1 MKKMKKLVGIL
12 LTLAI
17 IVAMSVT
24 AFAANITIKGGANG
38 SKYAAYKL
46 LNATDLGANKYDY
59 KVNTKYA
66 AALKDAIKELKE
78 SEEEVTDEEVINYLK
93 KLQNNS
99 EGIRIFADKIYSK
112 INSMAAETQSGN
124 TNSNVLS
131 NVENGYYL
139 VVETNPGNAQD
150 TISLVM
156 LGTVGNQGL
165 EVTTKEDVP
174 TLVKKVKEKDD
185 STGDETGWQDGADYD
200 LDDAVPFKL
209 TGTVSAKY
217 DNYKSY
223 AYTFHDKMSGGL
235 SFNRNSVVVKVDNEI
250 VDAQYYTV
258 NNPGTET
265 ETKDICTFEVSFADL
280 KKIEQNGKKLVKSTS
295 KITVE
300 YTAKLNKNAVIGS
313 DGNPNEARLEYS
325 NNPYGAGTGTTPWD
339 KVIVFTYKLVANKVD
354 GSGNSLAGA
363 GFTLYKWNKSSEAE
377 DKYEAVGLEIKGTD
391 EDPKTRFEFSHLD
404 AGQYK
409 LVETTVPA
417 GYNKAADLEFKV
429 VASYD
434 TDSVDPAFKKLEV
447 TDLNGNNLLGDTFT
461 ISQEKDKAITTTI
474 TNLSGTELPSTG
486 GMGTTI
492 LYVIGA
498 ILVIGA
504 GILLVTKKRMNANK

>member
-12 LTLAI
+12 LTLAM

-24 AFAANITIKGGANG
+24 AFAANITINGGTDG

-46 LNATDLGANKYDY
+46 LDATDLGASKYDY
-59 KVNTKYA
+59 KVNTKYEV
-66 AALKDAIKELKE
+66 ALKAAIKELKK
-78 SEEEVTDEEVINYLK
+78 SEEDVTDEEVINYLK
-93 KLQNNS
+93 PLQNNS
-99 EGIRIFADKIYSK
+99 EDIRRFADKIYGK
-112 INSMAAETQSGN
+112 INGMAAEVQSGD

-139 VVETNPGNAQD
+139 VVETTPGDTQD

-156 LGTVGNQGL
+156 LGTVGNNGL
-165 EVTTKEDVP
+165 TVTTKEGVP
-174 TLVKKVKEKDD
+174 TLEKKVQEKND
-185 STGDETGWQDGADYD
+185 STGTTTGWQDGADYD
-200 LDDAVPFKL
+200 KDDDVPFKL
-209 TGTVSAKY
+209 TGTVSDKY
-217 DNYKSY
+217 DNYGSY
-223 AYTFHDKMSGGL
+223 AYTFHDKMSNGL
-235 SFNRNSVVVKVDNEI
+235 TFNNDVKVY
-250 VDAQYYTV
+250 VDGTPITTGYTV
-258 NNPGTET
+258 VTENLT
-265 ETKDICTFEVSFADL
+265 DTDTDGKVCTFEVRFENL
-280 KKIEQNGKKLVKSTS
+280 KKISSVNANS

-300 YTAKLNKNAVIGS
+300 YTAKLNEKAVIGS
-313 DGNPNEARLEYS
+313 AGNPNEARLEYS
-325 NNPYGAGTGTTPWD
+325 NNPYGKGTGKTPWD

-354 GSGNSLAGA
+354 GSGNALAGA
-363 GFTLYKWNKSSEAE
+363 GFTLYKWNASSEAK
-377 DKYEAVGLEIKGTD
+377 DKYEAVGSEIKGTD
-391 EDPKTRFEFSHLD
+391 KDPKTTFEFSRLD

-417 GYNKAADLEFKV
+417 GYNKAEDLEFKV
-429 VASYD
+429 VAKYN
-434 TDSVDPAFKKLEV
+434 TDSVDPDFEELQV
-447 TDLNGNNLLGDTFT
+447 TDLNGNVLSSKFT
-461 ISQEKDKAITTTI
+461 ISSEADKTISTNI

>member
-12 LTLAI
+12 LTLAMV
-17 IVAMSVT
+17 VAMSIT

-46 LNATDLGANKYDY
+46 LNVTDLGASKYDY
-59 KVNTKYA
+59 KVNTKYE
-66 AALKDAIKELKE
+66 AALKDAIKELKK

-93 KLQNNS
+93 TLQNNS

-112 INSMAAETQSGN
+112 INSMTAEAQSGD

-131 NVENGYYL
+131 DVDNGYYL

-174 TLVKKVKEKDD
+174 TLEKKVQEKND
-185 STGDETGWQDGADYD
+185 STGTITGWQDGADYD
-200 LDDAVPFKL
+200 IGDDVPFKL
-209 TGTVSAKY
+209 TGTVSDKY
-217 DNYKSY
+217 DNYKTY
-223 AYTFHDKMSGGL
+223 AYTFHDTMSEGL
-235 SFNRNSVVVKVDNEI
+235 SFNSESVVVKVDNKV
-250 VDAQYYTV
+250 VDKQYYTV
-258 NNPGTET
+258 KNSGTEN
-265 ETKDICTFEVSFADL
+265 ENKCTFEVSFTDL
-280 KKIEQNGKKLVKSTS
+280 KLISGDEGKLVKSTS

-300 YTAKLNKNAVIGS
+300 YTAKLNENAVIGS
-313 DGNPNEARLEYS
+313 AGNPNEARLEYS
-325 NNPYGAGTGTTPWD
+325 NNPYGDETGTTPPD

-354 GSGNSLAGA
+354 GSGNPLAGA

-377 DKYEAVGLEIKGTD
+377 DKYEAVGSEIKGTD